1 MYLPSIRQLQY
12 FLAVIELRH
21 FGQAAERCFV
31 SQSTL
36 SAGIQELENLLGAK
50 LFERNKRK
58 VMPTPLALTLAENA
72 RQIIET
78 SEAIVQQAQG
88 EKGVLVGTMRL
99 GVIPTIGPFLLP
111 RVLPDIRQQ
120 YPELKLQLVEDQTV
134 RLIER
139 LNNGLL
145 DCAILAL
152 PYELGGLEFDR
163 FWHEIFYV
171 AFPPGHALSQG
182 GAIPSAELPMDEVML
197 LEEGHCMRD
206 HALSACHTKKMQP
219 HATVQGTSLYTMI
232 EMVAGGQG
240 ITFVPEMAV
249 ESALV
254 QQSDICLRPL
264 AEQAPHR
271 EMALVWRSTY
281 HRKDEMV
288 LLAERMGGILA
299 SDSHKT
305 DTIRS
310 P

>member
-12 FLAVIELRH
+12 FLAVLELRH

-31 SQSTL
+31 TQSTL
-36 SAGIQELENLLGAK
+36 SVGVQELENLLGAQ

-58 VMPTPLALTLAENA
+58 VMPTPLALALAEKA
-72 RQIIET
+72 RQIIEI
-78 SEAIVQQAQG
+78 SEAMAQQAHG

-111 RVLPDIRQQ
+111 RVLPGIRQQ
-120 YPELKLQLVEDQTV
+120 YPELKLQLVEDQTA

-139 LNNGLL
+139 LNNGQL

-152 PYELGGLEFDR
+152 PYELGALEFET
-163 FWHEIFYV
+163 FLHEIFYV
-171 AFPPGHALSQG
+171 AFPSGHGLSLG
-182 GAIPSAELPMDEVML
+182 GAIPSAELPMDEIML

-206 HALSACHTKKMQP
+206 HALGACHTKKMQRN
-219 HATVQGTSLYTMI
+219 ATVQGTSLYTMI

-240 ITFVPEMAV
+240 ITFIPEMAV

-271 EMALVWRSTY
+271 EIALVWRPTY
-281 HRKDEMV
+281 HRKDEMA
-288 LLAERMGGILA
+288 LLAEEMRRILA
-299 SDSHKT
+299 SDQSE
-305 DTIRS
+305 D
-310 P
+310 